1 MRSGV
6 VWTKKFKDHWFRD
19 TFEKKKIFK
28 SGFATAVQ
36 NSQVF
41 YSSSEQILII

>member
-6 VWTKKFKDHWFRD
+6 VWIKKFKDHWFRD
-19 TFEKKKIFK
+19 TFEKKKFK

-41 YSSSEQILII
+41 YSSYEQILIM